1 MKIGDMYTNG
11 QYLKHN
17 PAWGADDAA
26 WKADQIFAMIQK
38 HGLQPATVCEVGCG
52 SGKILRQLQ
61 QKMDKNCIFTGY
73 DISPQAID
81 LAGRHANRNLSFHLA
96 DISEEK
102 GSTYDLILLIDLIE
116 HLEDYFEFLR
126 VLKSRSPYKILHI
139 PLEMFA
145 VSCLYPSFHLG
156 QKRKVG
162 HLHFFSRETALQTLR
177 DLGYEIVDFRYTAGY
192 RLPRHEYGIK
202 DRMLGV
208 PRRLLSPFAPDLTVR
223 IFGGYSL
230 LVLVR

>member
-17 PAWGADDAA
+17 PTWGADDAA
-26 WKADQIFAMIQK
+26 WKADQIFTMIQK
-38 HGLQPATVCEVGCG
+38 HGLKPATVCEAGCG
-52 SGKILRQLQ
+52 SGEILWQLQ
-61 QKMDKNCIFTGY
+61 QKMDRNCIFTGY

-81 LAGRHANRNLSFHLA
+81 LACRHSNRNLTFRLA

-102 GSTYDLILLIDLIE
+102 GTTYDLILLIDLIE

-126 VLKSRSPYKILHI
+126 ILKDKSQHKILHI

-145 VSCLYPSFHLG
+145 VSSLYPSFHLG

-162 HLHFFSRETALQTLR
+162 HLHFFSRETALQVLR
-177 DLGYEIVDFRYTAGY
+177 DLGYEVVDYQYTAGY
-192 RLPRHEYGIK
+192 RHPHHDYGIK
-202 DRMLGV
+202 DRMLSV
-208 PRRLLSPFAPDLTVR
+208 PRRLLYPLAPDITAR